1 MIAEF
6 FLAFLVLFA
15 IISYLTFNL
24 KNYLKPKGFS
34 QENVYRLEVKNFG
47 SDNENAD
54 AQEAGLISLKMAL
67 QNLENT
73 KYVSRSGNNTPY
85 SNHTWTKDKEID
97 GRKEYFTHVTIADD
111 QFHKVLNL
119 NIKEG
124 RWFSTKE
131 PESTY
136 VPIVINRY
144 FKEAL
149 FDSEKAIGQVFD
161 EKFKIVGVIDDYR
174 YKGDFESK
182 VNFFFAP
189 IHSLER
195 KSHTFIIRSDIK
207 ADIKF
212 EIELAKTARKS
223 VNGWTVD
230 IVHMDD
236 LRKEYYVKSIS
247 QLTTGIIIAL
257 FLVLNVILGTTGVLW
272 YNITRRTPEI
282 GLRKALGASTG
293 NISAQIT
300 SEMLV
305 LTIFGLIPGYLFILN
320 LWFLKL
326 VNLSTDIYVIAA
338 LISTLFIVCI
348 VSICSYYPSRMAAKV
363 HPAIAL
369 NIE

>member
-47 SDNENAD
+47 SDNENAE
-54 AQEAGLISLKMAL
+54 AQEAGLISLKKAL

-97 GRKEYFTHVTIADD
+97 GRMVYFAHVTVADD

-119 NIKEG
+119 NINEG
-124 RWFSTKE
+124 RWFTANE
-131 PESTY
+131 PESSHI
-136 VPIVINRY
+136 PIVINRH
-144 FKEAL
+144 FKEIL
-149 FDSEKAIGQVFD
+149 YGSEKAIGQVFD
-161 EKFKIVGVIDDYR
+161 EKFKIVGVVDDYR
-174 YKGDFESK
+174 YKGDFESE

-195 KSHTFIIRSDIK
+195 KSHTFIIRSDTK

-212 EIELAKTARKS
+212 EIELAKTTRNS

-230 IVHMDD
+230 IVYMDD
-236 LRKEYYVKSIS
+236 LRNEYYVKSIS

-272 YNITRRTPEI
+272 YSITRRTTEI
-282 GLRKALGASTG
+282 GLRKALGATTG
-293 NISAQIT
+293 NISIQIT
-300 SEMLV
+300 VEMLV
-305 LTIFGLIPGYLFILN
+305 LTMFGLIPGYLFVLN

-326 VNLSTDIYVIAA
+326 VNLPSNIYVTAA
-338 LISTLFIVCI
+338 LLSTMFMGCI
-348 VSICSYYPSRMAAKV
+348 VSICSFYPSRMAARI